1 MFKYL
6 FEWIQN
12 LAFYLV
18 IITAVFQVIP
28 GNGYK
33 KYVKFFS
40 GLVLILLMLTPIMKL
55 TGIEKQFNELYHSRT
70 YEMEQAEIIRQ
81 QDYFE
86 GMNILDFMPAEYQE
100 SGSENADEENTDDP
114 DKIEVGE
121 IEVGK

>member
-28 GNGYK
+28 GTGYK

-40 GLVLILLMLTPIMKL
+40 GLVLILLMLTPFMKL
-55 TGIEKQFNELYHSRT
+55 TGIETQFTELYHSRT
-70 YEMEQAEIIRQ
+70 YEMEQAEIVRQ

-86 GMNILDFMPAEYQE
+86 GMNILDFMPDEYKKA
-100 SGSENADEENTDDP
+100 GVENMDEQNTADQ

-121 IEVGK
+121 IQVGK